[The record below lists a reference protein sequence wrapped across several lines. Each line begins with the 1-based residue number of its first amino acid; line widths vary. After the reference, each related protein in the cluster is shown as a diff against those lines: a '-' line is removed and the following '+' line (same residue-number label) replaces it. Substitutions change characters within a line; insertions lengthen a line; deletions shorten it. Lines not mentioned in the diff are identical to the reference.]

1 MTQKRASKKKTSGA
15 AQRPPKAAA
24 RPPAKHPSKHPV
36 GPAKIE
42 AVQTVFRKSA
52 ALVEEMLSDLARLRE
67 QKLEV
72 EKENQ
77 KLRTHLAKNSAMK
90 DLLDKIRDLE
100 REKSLLLSHVHEA
113 EAASTRYSTRY
124 GEMEEELSK
133 LANVYIASYQ
143 LHSTLRLPRVVKHLK
158 ELLQQLVGARAY
170 GIYWADSGKHL
181 HLIASENI
189 DVKKHA
195 RLAPGADDPAS
206 PVIERAFLTGV
217 PTIAEGELPH
227 HGEGSPAAVVP
238 MHFDDRV
245 VGIIVVY
252 SVFEQKTRF
261 LPVDFELFKMLGAHA
276 ASALTGALLF
286 AAPNTKIPGPEAF
299 RGLEQ

>member
-1 MTQKRASKKKTSGA
+1 MTGKRATKKKTVA
-15 AQRPPKAAA
+15 KPVAKPTRVVRPPS
-24 RPPAKHPSKHPV
+24 KHPSKHPV

-42 AVQTVFRKSA
+42 AVQSVFRRSA
-52 ALVEEMLSDLARLRE
+52 ALVEELIADVGKLRE
-67 QKLEV
+67 QKLALEA
-72 EKENQ
+72 ENAS
-77 KLRTHLAKNSAMK
+77 LRTHLAKNAAMK
-90 DLLDKIRDLE
+90 ELLDKIRLLE

-113 EAASTRYSTRY
+113 EAASTRYSARY

-143 LHSTLRLPRVVKHLK
+143 LHSTLRLGRVVRHLK

-170 GIYWADSGKHL
+170 GIYWADGSRKL
-181 HLIASENI
+181 HLIASETI
-189 DVKKHA
+189 DMKKHA
-195 RLAPGADDPAS
+195 VLAPGGDDPAS
-206 PVIERAFLTGV
+206 PVVERAYLTGV
-217 PTIAEGELPH
+217 PTIAEGDLPH

-276 ASALTGALLF
+276 ASALTGALLY
-286 AAPNTKIPGPEAF
+286 AAPGAKIPGPEAF
-299 RGLEQ
+299 RDLDR

>member
-217 PTIAEGELPH
+217 PTIAEGGLARRANKDA
-227 HGEGSPAAVVP
+227 EGKDERRYLAPLAALVAARKTPADVLLERAG
-238 MHFDDRV
+238 DDVKRV
-245 VGIIVVY
+245 V
-252 SVFEQKTRF
+252 EAAELT
-261 LPVDFELFKMLGAHA
+261 PVNPR
-276 ASALTGALLF
+276 S
-286 AAPNTKIPGPEAF
+286 
-299 RGLEQ
+299 